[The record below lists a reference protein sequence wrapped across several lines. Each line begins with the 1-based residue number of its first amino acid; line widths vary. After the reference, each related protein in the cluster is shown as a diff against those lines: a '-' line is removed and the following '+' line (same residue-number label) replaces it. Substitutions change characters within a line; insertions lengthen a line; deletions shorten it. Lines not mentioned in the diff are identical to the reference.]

1 MIKNRKKTMTIMP
14 KKQTHLRIP
23 YVYEREREREREPNP
38 MQMHDK
44 ERQIS

>member
-1 MIKNRKKTMTIMP
+1 MTIMP

>member
-23 YVYEREREREREPNP
+23 YVYERERERERERTKPNANA
-38 MQMHDK
+38 
-44 ERQIS
+44 